1 MQIMLTWRQKLQ
13 VFIKKQKREATL
25 HTAIAAGVTFV
36 LILVLNFVDRSTAVT
51 VEKDP
56 TSKLTVT
63 LVGDMMFGRNIEEVI
78 IPNYG
83 YEGLFSY
90 TLPYLQESDYTTGN
104 FESPIVIKDGY
115 NQADKFI
122 HLSAKP
128 EAAKAIKKV
137 GFDSVNLA
145 NNHLKDYGK
154 QGLIDTLHTFA
165 KNKVETVGAGRDS
178 KEASKI
184 SYETVK
190 GIKIATLGISDIL
203 PKEFSTKKDRSG
215 ILPADPDLFFP
226 LVAKAKQ
233 NSDLVIVHIHWGVEY
248 DSGYHPRQKDIGHAL
263 VDAGADLVVGH
274 HPHVLEPVEVYK
286 NGVIFY
292 SLGNF
297 IFDQGWSRTR
307 ESVLVQYKLLQ
318 DGQARIELNPMFIR
332 EGQPR
337 PLTGWSD
344 VYRREKIIS
353 QLTEEIMY
361 TDDWSQAWKRDGDKI
376 VRTIKS
382 NVQVKETP

>member
-1 MQIMLTWRQKLQ
+1 MLNWQQKLQ
-13 VFIKKQKREATL
+13 IYIKNQKRHATI
-25 HTAIAAGVTFV
+25 HTIIA
-36 LILVLNFVDRSTAVT
+36 TAVT
-51 VEKDP
+51 LVFITVFNLLDRPSIEKIDKDH

-63 LVGDMMFGRNIEEVI
+63 LVGDMMFGRNISDVV

-83 YEGLFSY
+83 HEGLFRY
-90 TLPYLQESDYTTGN
+90 TLPYLKVSDYTTGN
-104 FESPIVIKDGY
+104 FESPIVLADGY
-115 NQADKFI
+115 NKADKFI
-122 HLSAKP
+122 HLRSQHG
-128 EAAKAIKKV
+128 AAPALKKV
-137 GFDSVNLA
+137 GFHSVNLA
-145 NNHLKDYGK
+145 NNHMKDYGK
-154 QGLIDTLHTFA
+154 QGLIDSLNTFE
-165 KNKVETVGAGRDS
+165 KNKIATVGAGRDL
-178 KEASKI
+178 KEASKV
-184 SYETVK
+184 SYETVR

-203 PKEFSTKKDRSG
+203 PREFGAKKDRSG
-215 ILPADPDLFFP
+215 ILPADPDIFFP

-233 NSDLVIVHIHWGVEY
+233 NADLVIVHIHWGIEY

-307 ESVLVQYKLLQ
+307 ESVLVQYKLLK

-337 PLTGWSD
+337 PLSGWSD
-344 VYRREKIIS
+344 LYRREKIFS
-353 QLTEEIMY
+353 QLTEEMMF
-361 TDDWSQAWKRDGDKI
+361 TDSWNQSWKRDGNKL
-376 VRTIKS
+376 VRTIPTSVRAKG
-382 NVQVKETP
+382 TPE